1 MKVTVKILQGKQC
14 VVDILPSETV
24 LELKHK
30 VSALLGIDVLQQKL
44 LLTGKT
50 LDDENP
56 VSFYPGI
63 KDGSKLNLIIK
74 KSAQTSNNETLPEK
88 AGMQLL
94 KKEMIRVLRRYY
106 TESESESIGNE
117 MIKDLKFKVNNVS
130 FDDLERLATALM
142 QDQVSSNVA

>member
-30 VSALLGIDVLQQKL
+30 VSALLGIDVPQQKL

-50 LDDENP
+50 LDDHNP
-56 VSFYPGI
+56 LSFYPGI

-74 KSAQTSNNETLPEK
+74 KSYPVPEVLK
-88 AGMQLL
+88 SMHLL
-94 KKEMIRVLRRYY
+94 KTEMTRVLRRYY
-106 TESESESIGNE
+106 TESESELIADDIIE
-117 MIKDLKFKVNNVS
+117 DLKSKVENCS
-130 FDDLERLATALM
+130 YDDFERLATALM
-142 QDQVSSNVA
+142 QDQDLK